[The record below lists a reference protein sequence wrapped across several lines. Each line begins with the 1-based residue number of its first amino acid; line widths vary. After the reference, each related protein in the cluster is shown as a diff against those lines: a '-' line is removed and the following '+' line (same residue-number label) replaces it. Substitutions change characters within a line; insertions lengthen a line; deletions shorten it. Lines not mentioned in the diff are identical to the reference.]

1 VADPRFFDR
10 AGPLSLA
17 QVAEIAGGQVTASA
31 ADGVVVDVADLSS
44 ATPSDLV
51 YVGDVSYAPALATT
65 KAGVCLTTPA
75 LATAVP
81 NTCKAISC
89 ANPRAAFAKVAALLY
104 PRTDAQWPT
113 GASIAAD
120 AQIDATAMVSAGVV
134 IGAKA
139 KIGARVRL
147 GANAAIGPGV
157 SIEAD
162 SVVAA
167 NVTITHAIIG
177 SRVII
182 HPGVQIGQDGFGFAA
197 GPRGPQK
204 VPQLGRVIIHD
215 EVEIGA
221 NCTIDRGALADT
233 IIGRATKLDN
243 LVQIAHNVVIGQA
256 CIIVSQAGIAGSAV
270 IGDGVTIGPQVG
282 VIDHINVGSGAR
294 IAGQSGVSRNVAAK
308 ETVMGYPAK
317 PIRQFWR
324 EIAALARLTKRG

>member
-1 VADPRFFDR
+1 VADPRFYDR

-17 QVAEIAGGQVTASA
+17 QVAEIAGGQLSLSA
-31 ADGVVVDVADLSS
+31 ADGVVVDVADLAS
-44 ATPSDLV
+44 ATSTDLI
-51 YVGDVSYAPALATT
+51 YVRDDSFAPALATT

-75 LATAVP
+75 LAAAVP
-81 NTCKAISC
+81 HTCKAITC
-89 ANPRAAFAKVAALLY
+89 DDPRAAYAKVAAALY

-113 GASIAAD
+113 ASQIAPD
-120 AQIDATAMVSAGVV
+120 AQINPTAIVSAGVV

-139 KIGARVRL
+139 RIGERVRL

-157 SIEAD
+157 SIDTD
-162 SVVAA
+162 SVIAA

-177 SRVII
+177 SRVTI

-197 GPRGPQK
+197 SPRGPLK

-215 EVEIGA
+215 DVEIGA
-221 NCTIDRGALADT
+221 NCTIDRGALSDT

-294 IAGQSGVSRNVAAK
+294 IAGKSGVSRDVAPQ